1 MPGLRTVNWWVKNNF
16 KEIVF
21 EYKKRVPMNNKSIFV
36 FIIDTNNGITLFIEI
51 IKELMSVKQL
61 TEYNELKNI

>member
-1 MPGLRTVNWWVKNNF
+1 
-16 KEIVF
+16 
-21 EYKKRVPMNNKSIFV
+21 MNNKSIFV
-36 FIIDTNNGITLFIEI
+36 FIIDTNNGITLFIDI

>member
-21 EYKKRVPMNNKSIFV
+21 EYKKRVPMNNKLIFV
-36 FIIDTNNGITLFIEI
+36 FIIDTNNGITLFIDI

>member
-1 MPGLRTVNWWVKNNF
+1 MPGLRTVNCWVKNNF

-21 EYKKRVPMNNKSIFV
+21 EYKKRVPMNNKLIFV
-36 FIIDTNNGITLFIEI
+36 FIIDTKNGITLFIDI

>member
-1 MPGLRTVNWWVKNNF
+1 
-16 KEIVF
+16 
-21 EYKKRVPMNNKSIFV
+21 MNNKLIFV
-36 FIIDTNNGITLFIEI
+36 FIIDTNNGITLFIDI